1 MNRTGWPL
9 LRSPPT
15 VLAVQ
20 AALGLWT
27 GNGEEMW
34 KSYRKRWNTKRIEEV
49 KPGRADRL
57 GEKNAERYR
66 QEARSLWCWFISWIH
81 SFVIL
86 QRLTEHLLCPKH

>member
-57 GEKNAERYR
+57 GEKNAERAVM
-66 QEARSLWCWFISWIH
+66 QIQAGGKVILVLICFMD
-81 SFVIL
+81 SFV
-86 QRLTEHLLCPKH
+86 RYPTKTY